1 MELNIGAFIT
11 EFNNVQTDGGDGFQ
25 LGLEPTGGRQIVQLF
40 GDRSRKMAMRLRTG
54 EWAPVAGTDPVRF
67 DHIEFYGSGTVSVRV
82 YVDREYVCDDES
94 VDITSVPGG
103 LRKVNLPKGTK
114 GYTIDIEMA
123 GVFEPR
129 SVKLIVSEV

>member
-40 GDRSRKMAMRLRTG
+40 GDRSRRMAMRLRTG
-54 EWAPVAGTDPVRF
+54 EFAPLASVDAVRF
-67 DHIEFYGSGTVSVRV
+67 DHIEFFGAGTASVRV
-82 YVDREYVCDDES
+82 WVDREFVCDDTS
-94 VDITSVPGG
+94 VDLTSVPGG

-114 GYTIDIEMA
+114 GYTIDIEMF
-123 GVFEPR
+123 GVFDPR
-129 SVKLIVSEV
+129 SVEISMSGV